1 MGPVEDNVTEVGLN
15 VTCGP
20 GDESVKVKETVPE
33 NPLRLVNVT
42 VTFSEEPGATVNEEE
57 LRAILKSGMTTVT
70 ETVAE

>member
-1 MGPVEDNVTEVGLN
+1 MEVK
-15 VTCGP
+15 
-20 GDESVKVKETVPE
+20 DTVPE

>member
-1 MGPVEDNVTEVGLN
+1 VTELGLK
-15 VTCGP
+15 VTWGP
-20 GDESVKVKETVPE
+20 GDVSVEVKETVPE

-42 VTFSEEPGATVNEEE
+42 VTFSEEPGANVNKEE

>member
-1 MGPVEDNVTEVGLN
+1 MTEGWLN

>member
-1 MGPVEDNVTEVGLN
+1 VTEGGLN

-20 GDESVKVKETVPE
+20 GDDSVEVKETVPE
-33 NPLRLVNVT
+33 NSLRLVNVT
-42 VTFSEEPGATVNEEE
+42 VTFSEEPGSTVNEEE